1 MSASPLRHQPTIG
14 SCQFGGHA
22 IWWDVNAA
30 SEAEALELLP
40 SYIAQRTTVVAVAT
54 VAIPYACPTRLTPFI
69 ACPRMPNHREW
80 ARARVVTEVIP
91 SLVTP
96 PVAKATR

>member
-1 MSASPLRHQPTIG
+1 VRAVFASFAGRASPLRHQPTIG

-40 SYIAQRTTVVAVAT
+40 SYIAANDRG
-54 VAIPYACPTRLTPFI
+54 R
-69 ACPRMPNHREW
+69 HRHCGDPITD
-80 ARARVVTEVIP
+80 AQLA
-91 SLVTP
+91 
-96 PVAKATR
+96 